1 LYSNVDKLPP
11 FTPIVNEITETST
24 SVSGIAEAGSTI
36 TVKAGTTVIG
46 TSTATTEGKYTV
58 TIERQKAGTV
68 ISVTA
73 TDSAG
78 NISKVKDVKVS
89 DVTAPPSPIVNE
101 ITETSTSVSGS
112 AEAGSTITVKVGTT
126 VIGTSTATTEGKY
139 TVTIERQKAGTVISV
154 TATDEAGNVSELKVT
169 SISVSVEVDLLPQQ
183 QENRFPDVTFYKD
196 EITYLTGKKII
207 TGYPDG
213 TFKPKQNLTR
223 LQAVTMILREKGITN
238 FTSPNPNFTDM
249 KPGSYGYEIVAKA
262 VQLGFIGG
270 KTASD
275 GSKFFDPSAPLTRG
289 QMAKILSEGY
299 NLQKTSDVPFID
311 VSANNGY
318 KDYISTLA
326 TENIT
331 TGYADGSFKSTVNL
345 SRAHFAVFMARLL
358 DDKFKIVT
366 STKSES

>member
-1 LYSNVDKLPP
+1 LYYLWNKDKNLVGDVVVQGELELQSIKITGNNHRIINKGKIIVKGNVELVDVNFINEGGTVEINGGSLNFLYSNVDKLPP

-24 SVSGIAEAGSTI
+24 SVSGI
-36 TVKAGTTVIG
+36 
-46 TSTATTEGKYTV
+46 
-58 TIERQKAGTV
+58 
-68 ISVTA
+68 
-73 TDSAG
+73 
-78 NISKVKDVKVS
+78 
-89 DVTAPPSPIVNE
+89 
-101 ITETSTSVSGS
+101 

-238 FTSPNPNFTDM
+238 FTPPNPNFTDM